1 MKSFIE
7 YDVYC
12 NFFSNVSFAIKI
24 FINRKKET
32 PLYFEN
38 YIEVWYFNENSD
50 SEEYRYPD
58 FSFNPITNSC
68 FPINAFR
75 GLYTNRGNLYR
86 DEFFYERNIEDEP
99 FCPWSFYRVIC
110 VYVQSPLAFV
120 IGKVWEIERFQIA
133 RARVLQ
139 WRASS
144 ESHVRSSELHRRPR
158 YTRIHLRGATF
169 IFCYRELYLD
179 GGRVARLKNSR

>member
-1 MKSFIE
+1 MCTVI
-7 YDVYC
+7 
-12 NFFSNVSFAIKI
+12 FFQTSRLRSKFSLIGKKKRRCTLKI
-24 FINRKKET
+24 ISKFDILTKTLIAKNIGSLIN
-32 PLYFEN
+32 
-38 YIEVWYFNENSD
+38 
-50 SEEYRYPD
+50 D
-58 FSFNPITNSC
+58 FSFNPITKSC

-110 VYVQSPLAFV
+110 VYVQPPLAFV

>member
-1 MKSFIE
+1 MDHTRMEGSRKFI
-7 YDVYC
+7 
-12 NFFSNVSFAIKI
+12 
-24 FINRKKET
+24 
-32 PLYFEN
+32 
-38 YIEVWYFNENSD
+38 
-50 SEEYRYPD
+50 
-58 FSFNPITNSC
+58 
-68 FPINAFR
+68 
-75 GLYTNRGNLYR
+75 

-110 VYVQSPLAFV
+110 VYVQSPPLPLAFV
-120 IGKVWEIERFQIA
+120 IGKVWEIERLQIA

-179 GGRVARLKNSR
+179 GESQDWKIPDKNVTLRFPHSPNALEREIRALLRVFLQFWSNSVYIMVL